1 MSDDLVDDLLGGED
15 EEELGNE
22 DESVL
27 QDIFGPN
34 SGNLKTNK
42 ESTLDIENE
51 IAINRGIINNN
62 LVFFYLQFKI
72 FLSHLIVLL

>member
-1 MSDDLVDDLLGGED
+1 MDDLLGGED

-42 ESTLDIENE
+42 EPTLDIANE
-51 IAINRGIINNN
+51 IAINRGILSTISR
-62 LVFFYLQFKI
+62 YFKVI
-72 FLSHLIVLL
+72 

>member
-42 ESTLDIENE
+42 EPTLDIENE

-62 LVFFYLQFKI
+62 LVFFIDNLRYF
-72 FLSHLIVLL
+72 